1 MKKTI
6 IVSLAFIGC
15 TAALSAQSIPEK
27 EETPSLIERIFKP
40 DNDSKKFQLFLHTKG
55 SFNAEMPN
63 GKFEEAKFRM
73 DQLRIEMRG
82 DINKNIY
89 YRYQQRLTAF
99 PDPSGTFD
107 NLPLKIDYAGVGYRF
122 NEKWRLFAGKMCTA
136 YGGIEFDDNPIN
148 VYQYSTIHENM
159 IAFLTGIDIG
169 YHLTPDHEFRFQI
182 LDARNESMEKT
193 YGKIPE
199 YIKPSKLDLVYTL
212 NWNGYMGPNRMFATR
227 WSASVLNEAKGK
239 NMYYGVLGT
248 AMNTG
253 KFGMFLDLMYSRE
266 ELDRKQMISR
276 IVADKTNGF
285 TQTSVDYSSVILGL
299 NYRFAPKWNIFA
311 KGIWDTA
318 SKYEATG
325 IVEKGLYQTAWGYSG
340 GIEFYPIKNDNL
352 HVNLV
357 YTGRQFNY
365 TNRAKAFGA
374 TDYSHNKLE
383 LSFIYAMRL
392 F

>member
-1 MKKTI
+1 MRKI
-6 IVSLAFIGC
+6 IVLSLALGGVMPLF
-15 TAALSAQSIPEK
+15 AQSVPEEK
-27 EETPSLIERIFKP
+27 SSKSLIERILKP
-40 DNDSKKFQLFLHTKG
+40 DSNTKKFQLFLHTKG
-55 SFNAEMPN
+55 SFNANMPD
-63 GKFEEAKFRM
+63 GKFEDARFRM

-82 DINKNIY
+82 DINKHIY

-99 PDPSGTFD
+99 PNPSSTVD
-107 NLPLKIDYAGVGYRF
+107 NLPLKVDYAGVGYRF

-148 VYQYSTIHENM
+148 VYQYSTVHENM
-159 IAFLTGIDIG
+159 IAFLTGIDLG
-169 YHLTPDHEFRFQI
+169 YHLTPDHEFRFQV
-182 LDARNESMEKT
+182 LGARNESMEKT
-193 YGKIPE
+193 YGKLPE
-199 YIKPSKLDLVYTL
+199 TIKPSKLDLVYTL
-212 NWNGYMGPNRMFATR
+212 NWNGRFGPDNMFATR

-248 AMNTG
+248 AMNLD

-266 ELDRKQMISR
+266 QMDRKQMISR
-276 IVADKTNGF
+276 IVADKTDGY
-285 TQTSVDYSSVILGL
+285 TQMYTDYSAVILGV
-299 NYRFAPKWNIFA
+299 NYRFAPKWNLFA

-318 SKYEATG
+318 SKYKTTG

-352 HVNLV
+352 HLNLV

-365 TNRAKAFGA
+365 SGRAKAFGA
-374 TDYSHNKLE
+374 TDYSENKLE